1 MTDPSLEVVALLGLA
16 ALAAGF
22 VDAVVG
28 GGGLIQLPALLV
40 GLPGASV
47 VQVAATNKLASF
59 CGTSISATTYVRR
72 IRPDPRT
79 FLPLMLAAF
88 AGSTGGALVA
98 SLLPRSAF
106 DPIILVVLVLVG
118 AYVWFRPDVGELT
131 MLRFSGGR
139 HLWMVVV
146 TGAVIG
152 FYDGSIGPGTGSFL
166 VFALVGLLGYNFL
179 EASAKAKLANWAT
192 NLAALVVFVP
202 QGAVMWKLGL
212 LMAAANVVGGYVGAR
227 TALARGTGFVRV
239 FFLVVVSGFVLRIGG
254 ELLGWWGR

>member
-1 MTDPSLEVVALLGLA
+1 MELSTTTIALLILA

-28 GGGLIQLPALLV
+28 GGGLIQLPALLI

-47 VQVAATNKLASF
+47 VQIAATNKLASF
-59 CGTSISATTYVRR
+59 CGTSISAATYFRR

-88 AGSTGGALVA
+88 VGSFGGALVA
-98 SLLPRSAF
+98 SMLPRSAF
-106 DPIILVVLVLVG
+106 DPIILVALVLVG
-118 AYVWFRPDVGELT
+118 SYVWFKPSVGELT
-131 MLRFSGGR
+131 KLRFAGGQ
-139 HLWMVVV
+139 HLSTVVL
-146 TGAVIG
+146 TGLAVG
-152 FYDGSIGPGTGSFL
+152 FYDGSIGPGTGSFF

-202 QGAVMWKLGL
+202 QGAVLWELAL
-212 LMAAANVVGGYVGAR
+212 PMAAANIAGGYLGAR
-227 TALARGTGFVRV
+227 VAVARGSRFVRI
-239 FFLVVVSGFVLRIGG
+239 FFLVVVTALVLRLAAG
-254 ELLGWWGR
+254 LLGLG